1 MNVSITTLI
10 MAVLILGALAF
21 MISVITQATKGLG
34 FLAKIPTKLQVL
46 VLGIGLS
53 LITYFAYVSYS
64 NASIVWYYMAGSVMV
79 GIFAAV
85 IASNG
90 WEYFIGLFQRFV
102 SASVITNIVRMVSG
116 IFSTSNST
124 TNITG
129 STDITK
135 ATDTNEN
142 NRRENK

>member
-1 MNVSITTLI
+1 MNVSVTTLI
-10 MAVLILGALAF
+10 MAVLVLGLLAF

-34 FLAKIPTKLQVL
+34 FLTKIPTKLQVL

-64 NASIVWYYMAGSVMV
+64 KTIIVWYYIAGAVMV

-102 SASVITNIVRMVSG
+102 SPNVISNVVKMISG
-116 IFSTSNST
+116 IFNT
-124 TNITG
+124 TNNTTNKSG
-129 STDITK
+129 FDNTTKETDKIEK
-135 ATDTNEN
+135 
-142 NRRENK
+142 K